1 MTAMPATPHHACRHP
16 HSLCSDGSLSPA
28 AAKIILKELP
38 DKSVYFIT
46 GGAEAWQ
53 VRLLPTQL
61 LAAVHVG
68 LVELLRRSRC
78 ASPCLAPAENS

>member
-1 MTAMPATPHHACRHP
+1 MPAAATPTL
-16 HSLCSDGSLSPA
+16 SLCSDGSLSPA

-53 VRLLPTQL
+53 VQLLPPHCWPLCL
-61 LAAVHVG
+61 LGWLSCSVG
-68 LVELLRRSRC
+68 SRC
-78 ASPCLAPAENS
+78 ASPCLAPADIS